1 MARWKKRLSKA
12 SIEPHSRIDFLKK
25 LCDPNG
31 MNLDRIRERI
41 SNGFKPFV
49 LELSS
54 GKRLRVPHPDFIS
67 IGRNVVVVIGKDDS
81 ITTADAL
88 HIVSMED
95 LPNRAKRR
103 K

>member
-1 MARWKKRLSKA
+1 
-12 SIEPHSRIDFLKK
+12 
-25 LCDPNG
+25 
-31 MNLDRIRERI
+31 MNLDRIRERV

-67 IGRNVVVVIGKDDS
+67 IGRNVVVVIGKNDS
-81 ITTADAL
+81 ICTADAL
-88 HIVSMED
+88 HIISVED
-95 LPNRAKRR
+95 LPASRHRKR

>member
-1 MARWKKRLSKA
+1 
-12 SIEPHSRIDFLKK
+12 
-25 LCDPNG
+25 
-31 MNLDRIRERI
+31 MNLDRIRERL

-54 GKRLRVPHPDFIS
+54 GKRVAVPHPDFIS
-67 IGRNVVVVIGKDDS
+67 IGKSVVAVIGKNDS

-95 LPNRAKRR
+95 MPARKRQR
-103 K
+103 QK